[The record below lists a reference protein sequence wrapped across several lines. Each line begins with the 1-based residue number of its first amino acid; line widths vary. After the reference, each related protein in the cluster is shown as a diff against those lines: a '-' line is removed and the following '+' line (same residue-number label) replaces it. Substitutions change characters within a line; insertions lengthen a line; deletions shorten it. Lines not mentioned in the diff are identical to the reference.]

1 MAYIKIYHVH
11 DIYDRSSKVEQH
23 NMQSRQDLVSAE
35 GWRWFEGALK
45 QVLVIAK
52 GVLIDKHGVDKTWST
67 HTKRTTLNVYHIVC
81 SASSCLA

>member
-1 MAYIKIYHVH
+1 
-11 DIYDRSSKVEQH
+11 
-23 NMQSRQDLVSAE
+23 MQSKQDLVSVE

-81 SASSCLA
+81 SASSCLAWLTFLL